1 MPPSGGQT
9 PSRSLESVVLPAPLA
24 PMMAVC
30 WPRAMWK
37 ERSWRIPCPCRSVR
51 QEFGSSEAAAP
62 LAHVFWQIAELS
74 KQGLEDE
81 EPDTEVDAAELVCR
95 HAADQERKKDEQEG
109 GIEEICHRIAPRIAL
124 GEAQVA
130 REQLV
135 CRGGKALRGRSGPRA
150 DQLVG
155 AACCVEQSAAVGC
168 IARAS
173 LAFICMATENGE
185 TQAYKA
191 EDGQE
196 QGEGA

>member
-1 MPPSGGQT
+1 MEDALSLTVREGNILRFKEWRAVRQGG
-9 PSRSLESVVLPAPLA
+9 LA
-24 PMMAVC
+24 WTC
-30 WPRAMWK
+30 
-37 ERSWRIPCPCRSVR
+37 CCRMCLSACCSVR

-74 KQGLEDE
+74 EQGLEDE

-95 HAADQERKKDEQEG
+95 HAADQERKKDEQGG
-109 GIEEICHRIAPRIAL
+109 GIEEICHRVAPRIAL

-135 CRGGKALRGRSGPRA
+135 CWGGKALRGRSGPRA

-155 AACCVEQSAAVGC
+155 AACCIEQSAAVGC

-173 LAFICMATENGE
+173 LAFICMATEKGE